1 MAYTQDNRLI
11 AIDTPLGMDVLL
23 LAGFKG
29 LESMSGLFSFELN
42 LFSENHNI
50 TFEDII
56 GKNVTVSI
64 ILADGDKRFFN
75 GIISSFSQ
83 GRGGGE
89 AGGDPYF
96 SHYAATMVPWFW
108 LLTRTADSRIFQK
121 LSVPDIVEK
130 IFTEKGFLDYKL
142 LLNDSYDKRDYCVQY
157 RETDFNFVSRL
168 LEEEGICY
176 FFEHEEKKHTLILAD
191 ASDKFKPCPKQESAR
206 YQISAGGW
214 LEEDVITS
222 LEKMQEIRPAKYTV
236 NDFNFEIPNTDMKVD
251 VSTKQILGPG
261 EREIYDYPGLYT
273 KKAQGERL
281 TTIRMEEEETKITT
295 ITGSSDC
302 RAFTSGYRLTLS
314 DYYRQ
319 DMDKKDYVL
328 THIEH
333 EVSEM
338 SNYSGASIKSIESA
352 SPYINHFKC
361 IPYDVPYRP
370 SRDTA
375 KPVVRGTQT
384 AIVVGPAGEEIYPDE
399 YGRVKVQ
406 FHWDRE
412 GTNDENS
419 SCWIRVSQIWAG
431 AGWGAMHI
439 PRIGQEVI
447 VDFLEGDPDRPI
459 ITGRVYHGINSPPY
473 PLPDEKTKST
483 IKSDS
488 SLGGGGS
495 NEIRFE
501 DKKGEEEI
509 YLHGQKDWTIA
520 IENDKNQ
527 TVGHDETLSVGND
540 KTIEI
545 GANHTESIGANMS
558 IKVGKNKTE
567 TVTINTAETI
577 GVAKELTIGGAYQ
590 VSVGAA
596 MNETVGGAKMIE
608 VGAFEGE
615 AVGGNK
621 SETIGGNKSETI
633 GGSKSLS
640 TGKGLSETVGK
651 SQTVE
656 ISKDLTENVGGQ
668 HKESVKKEYI
678 VQAKKIQFVAKDEIN
693 LKTGKAEIIM
703 KKNGDIMIKGK
714 KINVKGSGDVIIK
727 GSKIKEN

>member
-11 AIDTPLGMDVLL
+11 TIDTPLGMDVFL
-23 LAGFKG
+23 LAGFHG
-29 LESMSGLFSFELN
+29 IEDISGLFGFELN
-42 LFSENHNI
+42 LLSENHNI
-50 TFEDII
+50 KFEDII

-83 GRGGGE
+83 GRGSSE
-89 AGGDPYF
+89 ANKDSPF
-96 SHYAATMVPWFW
+96 SHYAATMVPWLW
-108 LLTRTADSRIFQK
+108 LLKRTADSRIFQK

-157 RETDFNFVSRL
+157 RETDFNFISRL
-168 LEEEGICY
+168 LEEEGMCY

-222 LEKMQEIRPAKYTV
+222 LEKMQEIRPAKYSI
-236 NDFNFEIPNTDMKVD
+236 NDFNFEIPGTDMKVD
-251 VSTKQILGPG
+251 VSTKQMLGPG

-273 KKAQGERL
+273 KKARGERL

-302 RAFTSGYRLTLS
+302 RAFTSGYRFNLS
-314 DYYRQ
+314 DYYRE

-333 EVSEM
+333 EVREVSD
-338 SNYSGASIKSIESA
+338 YSGASIESMG
-352 SPYINHFKC
+352 SEKPYINHFKC

-370 SRDTA
+370 SSDTV

-399 YGRVKVQ
+399 HGRVKVQ

-527 TVGHDETLSVGND
+527 TVGHDETLTVANNRTKDVGVD
-540 KTIEI
+540 QSETIGSNKNI
-545 GANHTESIGANMS
+545 QVGANHTESIGANMS
-558 IKVGKNKTE
+558 LTVGSNKTE
-567 TVTINTAETI
+567 TVTINSAETI
-577 GVAKELTIGGAYQ
+577 GVAKELTIGGLYQ
-590 VSVGAA
+590 ITVGAA
-596 MNETVGGAKMIE
+596 MNETVGAAKAEE
-608 VGAFEGE
+608 VGA
-615 AVGGNK
+615 AKAVIVGG
-621 SETIGGNKSETI
+621 SLTEQIGGGMSV
-633 GGSKSLS
+633 S
-640 TGKGLSETVGK
+640 VG
-651 SQTVE
+651 
-656 ISKDLTENVGGQ
+656 KDLTEEVTKT
-668 HKESVKKEYI
+668 HSLK
-678 VQAKKIQFVAKDEIN
+678 AKKVILEAEDEIT
-693 LKTGKAEIIM
+693 LKTGKASINM
-703 KKNGDIMIKGK
+703 KKNGDISINGK
-714 KINVKGSGDVIIK
+714 EIQIKGSGDVVIK
-727 GSKIKEN
+727 GKNILQN